1 MLSEYATA
9 ARAETVW
16 AQGTVQI
23 AGAGQAAGDEPAG
36 HIEPAADGPADLRV
50 TGWLE
55 PLKST
60 WSRTALLAL
69 LIPALI
75 LLVIAVV

>member
-1 MLSEYATA
+1 MMT
-9 ARAETVW
+9 
-16 AQGTVQI
+16 I
-23 AGAGQAAGDEPAG
+23 
-36 HIEPAADGPADLRV
+36 

-60 WSRTALLAL
+60 WSRKALAAI

-75 LLVIAVV
+75 LLIVCLL